1 MIPKKVLIT
10 GGGGFIGSNAAE
22 HYLRKGTEVI
32 IIDNLSRKGSDT
44 NLKWLK
50 TTGSNFKFQN
60 IDIRD
65 HKRLGEFFKKH
76 SDIDTILHFAGQVA
90 VTSSLVD
97 PRYDFETNALGTF
110 NILEGMRNY
119 CADAVLLYASTNKV
133 YGSLE
138 QLQIKEGKDNYQ
150 LIKYK
155 KGITETFA
163 LDFHSPY
170 GCSKGAADSYIK
182 DYSRVYNL
190 KGIVFRQ
197 SCIYGEHQLGIEDQ
211 GWIAHFI
218 IRAILNRPIT
228 IYGDGKQVR
237 DVLYIKDLLEAY
249 DKAIEKSNKIGG
261 DVFNVGGGVQNQI
274 SILQFIHFLEDE
286 LDKKFD
292 IKFKDVRAGD
302 QKIFISNNCKIKN
315 SLGWSPQTKWKIG
328 VRKLIKWVK
337 ENQELFEN
345 F

>member
-1 MIPKKVLIT
+1 MPKKILIT
-10 GGGGFIGSNAAE
+10 GGCGFIGSNAAE
-22 HYLRKGTEVI
+22 HYLKRGSEVI
-32 IIDNLSRKGSDT
+32 IIDNLARKGSDT

-50 TTGSNFKFQN
+50 TKKSNVKFQN
-60 IDIRD
+60 INITNY
-65 HKRLGEFFKKH
+65 KKLTEFFKNH
-76 SDIDTILHFAGQVA
+76 VDIDVILHFAGQVA

-119 CADAVLLYASTNKV
+119 CPDAILLYASTNKV

-138 QLQIKEGKDNYQ
+138 QLPIKEGKDNYE

-155 KGITETFA
+155 KGISENFA

-182 DYSRVYNL
+182 DYSRIYNL

-218 IRAILNRPIT
+218 IRAILSRPIT

-249 DKAIEKSNKIGG
+249 DKAIEKSNEIGG
-261 DVFNVGGGVQNQI
+261 DVYNVGGGVQNQI

-286 LDKKFD
+286 LDKKF
-292 IKFKDVRAGD
+292 ILKFKNVRAGD
-302 QKIFISNNCKIKN
+302 QKIFVSDNSKIKN
-315 SLGWSPQTKWKIG
+315 NLGWSPQTKWKSG
-328 VRKLIKWVK
+328 VRRLIQWVK
-337 ENQELFEN
+337 ENQDLFKN